1 MAGRK
6 TRQTG
11 RSPTGTGNGRAGLPE
26 AGPLDLGDG
35 YELAKVTE
43 EQLEEEETKGR
54 RGFHKSPAAA
64 ESEGLT
70 AGFGVC

>member
-1 MAGRK
+1 
-6 TRQTG
+6 
-11 RSPTGTGNGRAGLPE
+11 
-26 AGPLDLGDG
+26 LGDG